1 MQVIR
6 HRDSFKVKTAD
17 YTISLDCSTPDSDF
31 NFLSHSHSDHL
42 FRTSKNVIASDET
55 IELAKIRGFDYNRLI
70 NIPKNISLMDSGHMI
85 GSKSLYLQ
93 EKDESLLFTGDF
105 STASRA
111 FIKGLKVKECSNLII
126 ESTFGKPEFIFPD
139 ASKEVK
145 RAKDF
150 IEDNIK
156 KNYLTVLMGYPL
168 GKMQEIMHYFKEYFG
183 ILHPEIAR
191 YKEALDKFGLCQCS
205 NCLNNPDILFSPS
218 LNSKNEYFDKFKKS
232 RGLKFA
238 VFSGWNLNPY
248 YKKRFGADEG
258 FTLSD
263 HADFKELLDTVKK
276 SGAKNV
282 YVHHGYS
289 KEFREFLKIEGIN
302 AVDI

>member
-1 MQVIR
+1 M
-6 HRDSFKVKTAD
+6 HKKFFKVKTRD
-17 YTISLDCSTPDSDF
+17 YTLSLDCSTPDSDF

-42 FRTSKNVIASDET
+42 FRTNKDVIASDET
-55 IELAKIRGFDYNRLI
+55 IELAKIRGFEYNRLI
-70 NIPKNISLMDSGHMI
+70 NIPGNISLIDSGHMI

-105 STASRA
+105 STTSRA
-111 FIKGLKVKECSNLII
+111 FMKGLKVRECNNLII

-156 KNYLTVLMGYPL
+156 KDYLTVLMGYPL
-168 GKMQEIMHYFKEYFG
+168 GKMQEIMHYFKDYSG
-183 ILHPEIAR
+183 ILHPEIEK
-191 YKEALDKFGLCQCS
+191 YEKALNKFGLCS
-205 NCLNNPDILFSPS
+205 KNNCGLNPDLLFSPS
-218 LNSKNEYFDKFKKS
+218 LNSKNEYFSRFKKT
-232 RGLKFA
+232 RGMKFA

-248 YKKRFGADEG
+248 YKRRFGADEG

-289 KEFREFLKIEGIN
+289 KEFGKFLRIEGIN
-302 AVDI
+302 AIDL